1 MPAQMDDITVIQ
13 HFIEGDLL
21 LIANYRLS
29 VQPAQDMVQL
39 MGRSGQLIAW
49 AKHLTCPASFG
60 VRANSE
66 YAAIL
71 KQALL
76 EHEFV
81 PLGLNASQQFMLYE
95 YHPIPEGYEMHCT
108 PGKELWKYWWNH
120 RKQLTGAQPER
131 EILIFAHRHWRAVTQ
146 IDFQETTL
154 FVTTDSGE
162 VALQN
167 QDLVAWIEPQNP
179 TTVEDATVFFAGP
192 PSTFELTKK
201 LRQRLTAQTSATV
214 ARPAPATATGKSA
227 PNRTMTALN
236 YVDRCSEHEL
246 IIETPQG
253 KVVVVGD
260 RLAYHAAG

>member
-29 VQPAQDMVQL
+29 VQPAQNMVQL
-39 MGRSGQLIAW
+39 MGRNGQLIAW

-60 VRANSE
+60 VRASSE
-66 YAAIL
+66 YADIL
-71 KQALL
+71 NQALL

-81 PLGLNASQQFMLYE
+81 PLGLDANQPFMLYE
-95 YHPIPEGYEMHCT
+95 YHPIPQEHEMHCT
-108 PGKELWKYWWNH
+108 PGRDLWKYWWKH
-120 RKQLTGAQPER
+120 RKQLTGPCAET
-131 EILIFAHRHWRAVTQ
+131 EILVFAHRCWSPVMH

-154 FVTTDSGE
+154 FITTEAGE
-162 VALQN
+162 TALQN
-167 QDLVAWIEPQNP
+167 QDQVAWVQPLDQ
-179 TTVEDATVFFAGP
+179 TDTEDETVFFAGA
-192 PSTFELTKK
+192 PSTYELTKK
-201 LRQRLTAQTSATV
+201 LQHRLATQGGSR
-214 ARPAPATATGKSA
+214 AGTAPAKERTASR
-227 PNRTMTALN
+227 RTAAALN
-236 YVDRCSEHEL
+236 YVDHCSEHEL